1 MPCEITHFLQ
11 SKDRVVVLTGAGL
24 SLNSGITTYR
34 NGAGQWLRNN
44 PIQHND
50 FLNKESARRRY
61 WARSYAGWPTINN
74 AIPNKGHESLVRL
87 EAQGKI
93 LLLVTQNVDRLHQR
107 AGHRRVIDLHG
118 RLDQVICLSCGQK
131 SLRSKIQQRIQELNS
146 GLPHSDAFAPD
157 GDADVAEEIVESFHV
172 PDCESCGGILKPN
185 VVFFGDSVGRE
196 IVTEIYESIDES
208 DALLVVGSS
217 LMVFSG
223 FRFCRYAAEKNIP
236 VACINPGKT
245 RADELF
251 FLKIE
256 ERCENIL
263 ERIAIALSE

>member
-24 SLNSGITTYR
+24 SLNSGIPTYR

-61 WARSYAGWPTINN
+61 WARSYAGWPIINK
-74 AIPNKGHESLVRL
+74 AIPNKGHESLVQL

-118 RLDQVICLSCGQK
+118 RLDQIGRASC
-131 SLRSKIQQRIQELNS
+131 
-146 GLPHSDAFAPD
+146 
-157 GDADVAEEIVESFHV
+157 
-172 PDCESCGGILKPN
+172 
-185 VVFFGDSVGRE
+185 RE
-196 IVTEIYESIDES
+196 RV
-208 DALLVVGSS
+208 
-217 LMVFSG
+217 
-223 FRFCRYAAEKNIP
+223 
-236 VACINPGKT
+236 
-245 RADELF
+245 
-251 FLKIE
+251 
-256 ERCENIL
+256 
-263 ERIAIALSE
+263 